1 MKHLKL
7 TLLLSA
13 ITAFAIACAG
23 ADTTPQNAGT
33 PPPGA
38 NTADANT
45 ANAGA
50 APATPDAPAD
60 ELAAARAT
68 YNATCVRCHRETGE
82 GGDLDMGDGGAL
94 KVPSFKSGHG
104 LNHTD
109 AQFARKIAKGGDGM
123 PAFEKRL
130 TPEQIAGL
138 VRFVRREFQAGLLKD
153 GATNPS
159 H

>member
-7 TLLLSA
+7 VLLLCAVTSLVA
-13 ITAFAIACAG
+13 ACASNNP
-23 ADTTPQNAGT
+23 TPQTGNTNAAVT
-33 PPPGA
+33 
-38 NTADANT
+38 N
-45 ANAGA
+45 ANAA
-50 APATPDAPAD
+50 ASPTNAAPAD

-68 YNATCVRCHRETGE
+68 YNAACVRCHRETGE
-82 GGDLDMGDGGAL
+82 GGATDMGDGGTL

-109 AQFARKIAKGGDGM
+109 AQFARQIAKGGDGM

-130 TPEQIAGL
+130 TPEQIGGL
-138 VRFVRREFQAGLLKD
+138 VRFIRQEFQAGLLKD
-153 GATNPS
+153 GAPQPS

>member
-7 TLLLSA
+7 ALLFSTVILL
-13 ITAFAIACAG
+13 AIACSNNRNTLQTANTNAAG
-23 ADTTPQNAGT
+23 TNAADTATTPANNA
-33 PPPGA
+33 
-38 NTADANT
+38 
-45 ANAGA
+45 
-50 APATPDAPAD
+50 APAD

-68 YNATCVRCHRETGE
+68 YNAACVRCHKETGE
-82 GGDLDMGDGGAL
+82 GGATDMGDGGTL

-109 AQFARKIAKGGDGM
+109 AQFARQIAKGGDGM

-130 TPEQIAGL
+130 TPEQIRGL
-138 VRFVRREFQAGLLKD
+138 VRFIRREFQAGLLKE
-153 GATNPS
+153 GAPDPS

>member
-7 TLLLSA
+7 ALLISAVTTL
-13 ITAFAIACAG
+13 AIACSGNTDTLQTANTNA
-23 ADTTPQNAGT
+23 ADTNNTGT
-33 PPPGA
+33 SV
-38 NTADANT
+38 NTT
-45 ANAGA
+45 AA
-50 APATPDAPAD
+50 APTKNAAPTD

-68 YNATCVRCHRETGE
+68 YNAACVRCHRETGE
-82 GGDLDMGDGGAL
+82 GGATDMGDGGTL

-109 AQFARKIAKGGDGM
+109 AQFARQIAKGGDGM

-130 TPEQIAGL
+130 TPEQIGDL
-138 VRFVRREFQAGLLKD
+138 VRFIRREFQTGLLKD
-153 GATNPS
+153 GAPDPS